1 MSAALLAALAAGG
14 LLVLPPEPPAEGSR
28 EPWIAETVS
37 ALLPEALGWLGVPA
51 ASRADRLGAHEALE
65 LPPTTL
71 TRATSI
77 RIAGALQVDR
87 IVVGRYETEAGG
99 GLRLA
104 LRVLDVERGSLS
116 APFAASGREDEL
128 AGLVDALAWDLALSL
143 SARPAKSRDGLLAR
157 RAAPKGEALRAFG
170 QALVAADPAARARLL
185 RRALAFSPQL
195 DEARVALGRQQL
207 QTRDLEGALQTL
219 AGVALEPL
227 AREAAF
233 LRGRAFLDLGRYRDA
248 ARVYATL
255 VAARPSA
262 ATLNNHALAL
272 LRQPAG
278 AFRASEVLQRA
289 RELEPAD
296 RDVSFN
302 LGFALLFEGDPSAAV
317 FWLSSLVKQSPR
329 DVHARLV
336 LAWALR
342 AAGREAEAAE
352 AWKAIGTLS
361 PELRSLEQPELGR
374 RFERVASSER
384 RLVFGDG
391 ARSDSELAAARVGR
405 AERELE
411 AGELEAARRELEQAA
426 YLDPYNARVHLLLAR
441 ASRGRGDAEAA
452 ASALRVSLWCRD
464 DPAVRAE
471 LAETLLGLGRRDE
484 ARVEAK
490 RALAADPQS
499 AAARRVLEAKER

>member
-1 MSAALLAALAAGG
+1 MIGALLAALAAGG
-14 LLVLPPEPPAEGSR
+14 VLVLPPEAPAEGAG
-28 EPWIAETVS
+28 EPWIAEAVS
-37 ALLPEALGWLGVPA
+37 ALLPEALGWLGVEA

-77 RIAGALQVDR
+77 RIAGALQADR
-87 IVVGRYETEAGG
+87 IVVGRCESEPGG

-116 APFAASGREDEL
+116 APFAVSGREDDL
-128 AGLVDALAWDLALSL
+128 ARIVDTLAWDLALSL
-143 SARPAKSRDGLLAR
+143 NARPAKTRDELLAR
-157 RAAPKGEALRAFG
+157 RAAPSGEALRAFG
-170 QALVAADPAARARLL
+170 QALVAADLTPRARLL
-185 RRALAFSPQL
+185 RRALQLAPQL
-195 DEARVALGRQQL
+195 DEARLALGRQQL
-207 QTRDLEGALQTL
+207 QTRDFHGALQTL
-219 AGVALEPL
+219 SGVMREPL

-233 LRGRAFLDLGRYRDA
+233 LRGRALLDLGRYQDA

-278 AFRASEVLQRA
+278 PFRASEVLQRA

-296 RDVSFN
+296 RDVGFN
-302 LGFALLFEGDPSAAV
+302 LGFALLLEGDPAAAA
-317 FWLSSLVKQSPR
+317 FWLTGLLKQSPR
-329 DVHARLV
+329 DAHARLV

-342 AAGREAEAAE
+342 AAGREAEAVE

-374 RFERVASSER
+374 RFERIAGSER

-391 ARSDSELAAARVGR
+391 ARSDAELAAARVGR

-411 AGELEAARRELEQAA
+411 AGDPEAARRELEQAL
-426 YLDPYNARVHLLLAR
+426 YLDPYSARAHLLLAR
-441 ASRGRGDAEAA
+441 AHRARGDAEAA
-452 ASALRVSLWCRD
+452 AAALRVAAWCRD

-484 ARVEAK
+484 ARAEAR
-490 RALAADPQS
+490 RALAADPQN
-499 AAARRVLEAKER
+499 AAARRVLEWKE